1 MAKSLRK
8 ITNGHGID
16 AAFDPVGEGMINK
29 YSPALARDATIF
41 FYGTLDGV
49 FPQLPIVDMFQ
60 ANATFHPYSL
70 FNYVED
76 IDMKEKGIDFVYN
89 TLIEGKLKPN
99 IDKIYSMEEYI
110 DAWEYVSKPRLKH
123 GKVIIKTGL

>member
-1 MAKSLRK
+1 
-8 ITNGHGID
+8 
-16 AAFDPVGEGMINK
+16 MIAR
-29 YSPALARDATIF
+29 YSPALARNATIF

-76 IDMKEKGIDFVYN
+76 PVMKAKGISFVYKA
-89 TLIEGKLKPN
+89 LKEGKIAPN
-99 IDKIYSMEEYI
+99 IDRVYPMEKYI
-110 DAWEYVSKPRLKH
+110 EAWEYLSKPRANH
-123 GKVIIKTGL
+123 GKVVIETGN